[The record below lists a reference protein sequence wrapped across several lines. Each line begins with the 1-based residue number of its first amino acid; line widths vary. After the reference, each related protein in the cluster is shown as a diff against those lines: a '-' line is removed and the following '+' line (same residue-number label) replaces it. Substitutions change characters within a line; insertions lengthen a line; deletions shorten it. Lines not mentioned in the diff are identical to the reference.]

1 MGNNSCNCL
10 NKIKL
15 NLDFGKDS
23 EIFFENIES
32 NESFLNQKGY
42 YSNRSNTNFTKKN
55 TEHSSSLNTLASINF
70 NKDNFKSKNNQ
81 KYNEKYYNENNNIIQ
96 LIKIQSYIKKVLFKK
111 KWDKSIKT
119 NLILLNQEIIKKE
132 ILEFNIIDYQR
143 YERYNPNYTQSLIPP
158 KNISK
163 KRFKCKILNC
173 IFNEYPSIYIG
184 EVDINYN
191 RTGYGILYS
200 LNNEKYEG
208 YWENNEIIGKGRLTN
223 KSEEFTYEGNFT
235 HNIINGKGEKYYENC
250 IYKGDFINNIKD
262 GIGEES
268 TIDYDYKGEFSN
280 DLKNGKGKVIYKN
293 TGESYEGEFKDDE
306 LTGYGCYKWSNNHI
320 YKGQFLNGNMNGIGY
335 YTWPEGGYYKGN
347 YINNIKE
354 GKGEFMWP
362 DGRIFKGNFK
372 DGKPNGKGTLIINNI
387 EKEVEFKD
395 GIIVKENNS
404 INIFL

>member
-23 EIFFENIES
+23 EIFFENTES
-32 NESFLNQKGY
+32 NESFLNQKGH

-96 LIKIQSYIKKVLFKK
+96 LIKIQSYIKKFLFKK

-143 YERYNPNYTQSLIPP
+143 YERYNPNFTQSLIPP

-163 KRFKCKILNC
+163 KRFKCKLLNC

-223 KSEEFTYEGNFT
+223 KNEEFTYEGNFT

-250 IYKGDFINNIKD
+250 IYKGNFVNNMKD

-293 TGESYEGEFKDDE
+293 TGESYEGEFKDDK
-306 LTGYGCYKWSNNHI
+306 LTGYGCYKWNNNHI
-320 YKGQFLNGNMNGIGY
+320 YNGQFLNGNMNGIGY

-372 DGKPNGKGTLIINNI
+372 EGKPNGKGTLIINNI
-387 EKEVEFKD
+387 EKEVEFKE
-395 GIIVKENNS
+395 GTIVKENY
-404 INIFL
+404 

>member
-1 MGNNSCNCL
+1 MGNNTCNCL
-10 NKIKL
+10 NMSKIKSNL
-15 NLDFGKDS
+15 NFGKDS
-23 EIFFENIES
+23 EILFENIES
-32 NESFLNQKGY
+32 NGSNLNQIGH

-55 TEHSSSLNTLASINF
+55 TENSSPINSGSSINYQ
-70 NKDNFKSKNNQ
+70 NVNFKSKSDQRYYENF
-81 KYNEKYYNENNNIIQ
+81 YNENDKIKK
-96 LIKIQSYIKKVLFKK
+96 LIKIQSYIRKFLFKK
-111 KWDKSIKT
+111 KWDKSLKN

-132 ILEFNIIDYQR
+132 ILEFNVIDYQR
-143 YERYNPNYTQSLIPP
+143 YETYNPNFSKSLIPP
-158 KNISK
+158 PNLSK
-163 KRFKCKILNC
+163 KRFKCKLLNYL
-173 IFNEYPSIYIG
+173 FNEYPSIYIG

-208 YWENNEIIGKGRLTN
+208 YWDKNEIIGKGRLTN
-223 KSEEFTYEGNFT
+223 KNEESTYEGEFS

-250 IYKGDFINNIKD
+250 IYKGDFVNNKKE
-262 GIGEES
+262 GKGEES

-320 YKGQFLNGNMNGIGY
+320 YKGEFLNGNMNGNGY

-362 DGRIFKGNFK
+362 DGRIFKGFFK
-372 DGKPNGKGTLIINNI
+372 NGKPNGKGILIINNI
-387 EKEVEFKD
+387 EKEVEFNN
-395 GIIVKENNS
+395 GVIENEN
-404 INIFL
+404 FLN